1 MKNSTI
7 KIYNFMKLKKVFSF
21 LSLFLI
27 IASFVLISTRGLNMG
42 VDFKGGTLIQLQ
54 YKEKPP
60 IDAVRSIISGDDMF
74 GSSTVSKFGNNNE
87 ITVKTI
93 VSSSNV
99 ANDLNSY
106 VKNILKDTGSFE
118 IRRIDMVGP
127 KVGEELTKNGLLS
140 MFLALLSIFI
150 YVYFRFEWKFSLSS
164 IIPLFHDIIITL
176 GFLSLFKIEVNLDV
190 LAALLTIIGY
200 SLNDTIIIFD
210 RIRENVVKVKNN
222 LNEII
227 DFSISSTLSRTLITS
242 LTTLLVV
249 IALTLFGGDIIK
261 PFAITLLMGIII
273 GTYSSIYVASSGLT
287 YLNFDVDSY
296 KKMMKTKEERRKE
309 KEKLRN
315 QFENGIV

>member
-7 KIYNFMKLKKVFSF
+7 KIFNFMKLKNTFTL

-27 IASFVLISTRGLNMG
+27 ISSFILLGTRGLNMG
-42 VDFKGGTLIQLQ
+42 VDFNGGTLIQLQ
-54 YKEKPP
+54 YKDKPVIEK
-60 IDAVRSIISGDDMF
+60 VRQIIAKDSTF

-87 ITVKTI
+87 ITIKTI
-93 VSSSNV
+93 VSSNNV

-106 VKNILKDTGSFE
+106 IKNILKETGEFE

-164 IIPLFHDIIITL
+164 IIPLFHDIIITMGL
-176 GFLSLFKIEVNLDV
+176 LSLFRIEVNLDV

-210 RIRENVVKVKNN
+210 RIRENVVKVKDN
-222 LNEII
+222 LDNII
-227 DFSISSTLSRTLITS
+227 NYSISSTLSRTLITS

-249 IALTLFGGDIIK
+249 ISLTLFGGDIIK
-261 PFAITLLMGIII
+261 PFSITLLMGIII

-287 YLNFDVDSY
+287 YLKFDVKNY
-296 KKMMKTKEERRKE
+296 TAMMNEKDRQRKE
-309 KEKLRN
+309 KDKLRN
-315 QFENGIV
+315 QFENGVV

>member
-7 KIYNFMKLKKVFSF
+7 KIFNFMKFKNTFTL

-27 IASFVLISTRGLNMG
+27 ISSFVLLGTRGLNMG
-42 VDFKGGTLIQLQ
+42 VDFNGGTLIQLQ
-54 YKEKPP
+54 YKDKPV
-60 IDAVRSIISGDDMF
+60 IENVRKIIVKDETF
-74 GSSTVSKFGNNNE
+74 GSSTISKFGNNNE
-87 ITVKTI
+87 ITIKTI
-93 VSSSNV
+93 VSSNNV

-106 VKNILKDTGSFE
+106 IKDILKETGDFE

-164 IIPLFHDIIITL
+164 IIPLFHDIIITMGL
-176 GFLSLFKIEVNLDV
+176 LSLFKIEVNLDV

-210 RIRENVVKVKNN
+210 RIRENVVKVKDN
-222 LNEII
+222 LDNII
-227 DFSISSTLSRTLITS
+227 NYSISSTLSRTLITS

-249 IALTLFGGDIIK
+249 ISLTLFGGDIIK
-261 PFAITLLMGIII
+261 PFSITLLMGIII

-287 YLNFDVDSY
+287 YLKFDIKNYTMV
-296 KKMMKTKEERRKE
+296 MNEKEKQRKE
-309 KEKLRN
+309 KDKLRN